1 MIITREKL
9 IKLAAREA
17 ENRAAQ
23 DDILSAYVIGSVASG
38 EPLLGGAADIDL
50 VLIHQGPP
58 LLPREVVQ
66 LSDDVH
72 FDITHHPQSR
82 YESPVELR
90 HHPWL
95 GPAICEPVFLYDP
108 KHFFE
113 WVQAGVRGRFYQA
126 MHVHARGRAFLRRA
140 RRRKANLRS
149 ADPWLADYLITVLE
163 GINAAA
169 CLAGPPAAGRR
180 MLLQLEQRAAS
191 LEANWLVDRFLELL
205 GASFIERTL
214 ADQFAAWAR
223 AYDDA
228 DEVSSD
234 PEFHPS
240 RRDYYLRGFQA
251 LADEGKPEAA
261 LWTLL
266 SSWDRCLRA
275 LGSGSSAEEHR
286 TAWRAFLTSLNL
298 SPEHTR
304 AREDELEEFLD
315 SVEIL
320 LDSWAEANGA

>member
-17 ENRAAQ
+17 EERAAQ
-23 DDILSAYVIGSVASG
+23 DDVLSAYVIGSVASG
-38 EPLLGGAADIDL
+38 DPLLGGAADIDL
-50 VLIHQGPP
+50 VLIHHGPP
-58 LLPREVVQ
+58 LLPREVVR

-72 FDITHHPQSR
+72 LDITHHPQSR

-95 GPAICEPVFLYDP
+95 GPAICEPVFLHDP

-113 WVQAGVRGRFYQA
+113 WVQAGVRGRFYQPL
-126 MHVHARGRAFLRRA
+126 HVHARGRAFLRRA
-140 RRRKANLRS
+140 RRRKADLPN
-149 ADPWLADYLITVLE
+149 ADPWLADYLLTVLE
-163 GINAAA
+163 GANAAA

-180 MLLQLEQRAAS
+180 LQLQLEQRAAS
-191 LEANWLVDRFLELL
+191 LEADTLVDGFLQLI
-205 GASFIERTL
+205 GASTIERTL
-214 ADQFAAWAR
+214 ADQFATWAR
-223 AYDDA
+223 AYDEA
-228 DEVSSD
+228 ERVSSD
-234 PEFHPS
+234 PEFHPG

-251 LADEGKPEAA
+251 LADEGRPEAT

-266 SSWDRCLRA
+266 STWDRCLRA

-286 TAWRAFLTSLNL
+286 MPWRAFLTSLKL

-304 AREDELEEFLD
+304 AREDELEDFLD
-315 SVEIL
+315 SIEML